1 MLSIL
6 RKARLKDKEMRILML
21 GLDNAGKTTVVK
33 KLMNEDVNT
42 VSPTLGF
49 IIRTI
54 DYEGLAVYIVD
65 MRFCKGDVGGQKTLR
80 TYWRNYFEK
89 TDALIW
95 VVDSADRLR
104 IADCKRELA
113 GLLLEERLM
122 GASLLVLANKTD
134 IEGSMS
140 IDEIRKRDSVKGG
153 KKCRWNMQVRVRTCA
168 LPKYDDRGP
177 ADSRL
182 VKITMAADD
191 GSEDINDFLVRI
203 RELGNQRDRE
213 DEERTRK
220 LEEEILQG
228 RKERQARRAER
239 ARSISPTK
247 EPAST
252 IGTPSS
258 TRSTADSASH
268 ERITKSP
275 ITFEPPNSSLED
287 ALSTTPKSFNDEPF
301 STTRSSAPRDLYQPP
316 SKTATLSNPSP
327 STNMTP
333 SRAGTLSWQQRP
345 GSRGSTG
352 PRARPLSQVAAEN
365 SASRSPRASVEPSG
379 TSEREMSR
387 DQIAESLGSKDPAWF
402 RQTHERGMGS
412 AAYRR
417 NQDESM
423 SDTMSM
429 TGSMRLPGMP
439 RESTME
445 PERQGSPASESIRS
459 TTPSRSDS
467 MKGGS
472 IRQFK
477 QSNPASL
484 ASSNGIRP
492 PLPIMNSQIIEPPV
506 SDTSSTQDKDSFAGK
521 AAPMSPA
528 QGRISPERL
537 ERPAS
542 PTKGLGGFVQS
553 AMLKRSD
560 SVNKRWSAQPG
571 AGLSRGNSIASN
583 RSGHEGPRYP
593 MSSLNAPRNPIPPT
607 LSREA
612 SPVANS
618 RSAPSQSTAA
628 LPQPK
633 LENERPVFSAP
644 TEVVRDTPASEAQLA
659 KAALPRE
666 DSTQELPSEDKDLAD
681 DGLRP
686 MSPLSSPSKRW
697 SPAKSSWLENA
708 INKPDSPKHKMPPP
722 SQPSWMTNL
731 NQARRERGSADLG
744 KAGTFKEVSTG
755 GFLRSPPMGAAS
767 KPTTMRGLPISFS
780 DGEIKGQNLD
790 SSTDV
795 SNLGVNLT
803 KQPSK
808 EVQKS
813 LTPELKP
820 ETPPVKEST
829 GPPPAGTASMN
840 STPSKPAKK
849 SPIAEVNETKAE
861 SPLTTKSK
869 PETPLKKDFRSN
881 LKPRQVSADKK
892 PTEDPEFKN
901 VFGKLKRTQTQNY
914 VAPNELK
921 ENILRG
927 KAGLAVTGGPK
938 KTERRDE
945 FKESLLKQKEAMKA
959 APPVAGR
966 KPSAGDGTKTQT
978 PTPSANL
985 ASREVSLEPKSSP
998 SSNDINVAPEKQ
1010 QPEALAQFSRLKQ
1023 KAQHMSLEAH
1033 STAPVKTQN
1042 VSPGNDRLGHDFN
1055 SSLAGMLSRGP
1066 SPLASGPSLGPKAM
1080 FKGKQA
1086 ATDPSATDASQST
1099 AEGPQLTHMT
1109 KSRARG
1115 PKRRLPTT
1123 SDTKETPYSQKPPDS
1138 AKDSLNAQSPNA
1150 RSTPT
1155 PVIETVRTVEGSQQA
1170 SPLASISN
1178 NHRKPSQPQ
1187 PQPPRKPSVT
1197 LNKTAVS
1204 NVSPFATQTAELKPT
1219 SPQPRSPPSTK
1230 PKPSAPSVERLRKPS
1245 ASAPSLPN
1253 TPPTLPSERCEV
1265 NSLANPAMS
1274 QSIQAHST
1282 PPVENTFRSV
1292 KGAAATWTQG
1302 ESHGESSRLRARSPV
1317 KLPTR
1322 QDKEA
1327 AMQDAGLVQK
1337 AKTINGLG
1345 ISNVME
1351 EPGTVAPPNH
1361 GLPTPPLSSPKSP
1374 PLPGKKPASIAN
1386 RVVSNTA
1393 TGEPVLKANGSPIPQ
1408 TSEATRLF
1416 AELFDESPNTDVN
1429 VDIDA
1434 PAVLSSRAPTSE
1446 TDKIRTLRKQTWEV
1460 TAGGTLIPVP
1470 PDQGHI
1476 LFEESMYIC
1485 HHVFGSLAGTRTTE
1499 VYLWCGDGVATSA
1512 VEDAQIFARKEA
1524 KDHGGK
1530 LIVLPQ
1536 GKETTR
1542 FFQALGGIVITRHG
1556 QSDRASSRYMLCGRR
1571 HVGQIAFDEVE
1582 FSPRSL
1588 CKGFPYIISSGSS
1601 KLQLWKGSG
1610 SGVDE
1615 LGCARLIGMDLGLG
1629 GEIEEVEDG
1638 REPDNFWRLFS
1649 TGQQQS
1655 PITDGSSSSKHWKLK
1670 PSAEKYATRLYQVDI
1685 EAPRPKSSSGFKW
1698 GRRGSAPASEET
1710 GAFTAQIREIV
1721 PFAQTDVFHDGVFML
1736 DVFFEIFIILPSFP
1750 STSTLL
1756 PTFRTTL
1763 LFAQE
1768 YAILAAS
1775 AHDEDRPFVPAV
1787 YVVLLGVGRD
1797 VVPEGLRMA
1806 FRKWDEG
1813 KVRGCKVLGLAACIE
1828 ATRGG

>member
-1 MLSIL
+1 
-6 RKARLKDKEMRILML
+6 
-21 GLDNAGKTTVVK
+21 
-33 KLMNEDVNT
+33 
-42 VSPTLGF
+42 
-49 IIRTI
+49 
-54 DYEGLAVYIVD
+54 
-65 MRFCKGDVGGQKTLR
+65 
-80 TYWRNYFEK
+80 
-89 TDALIW
+89 
-95 VVDSADRLR
+95 
-104 IADCKRELA
+104 
-113 GLLLEERLM
+113 
-122 GASLLVLANKTD
+122 
-134 IEGSMS
+134 
-140 IDEIRKRDSVKGG
+140 
-153 KKCRWNMQVRVRTCA
+153 
-168 LPKYDDRGP
+168 
-177 ADSRL
+177 
-182 VKITMAADD
+182 MAADD

-275 ITFEPPNSSLED
+275 ITFEPPSSSLGD
-287 ALSTTPKSFNDEPF
+287 ALSTTPKSFDEESF
-301 STTRSSAPRDLYQPP
+301 GTTRSSAPRDLPQPS
-316 SKTATLSNPSP
+316 SKPATLSDASP
-327 STNMTP
+327 RTYMTP

-365 SASRSPRASVEPSG
+365 SASRSLRASVEPSG
-379 TSEREMSR
+379 SSEPEMSR

-402 RQTHERGMGS
+402 GQTHERGMGS

-423 SDTMSM
+423 SDTMFM
-429 TGSMRLPGMP
+429 TGSMRLPGMS
-439 RESTME
+439 RESTTE

-459 TTPSRSDS
+459 TSPSRSDS
-467 MKGGS
+467 IGGGS
-472 IRQFK
+472 VRQFK

-484 ASSNGIRP
+484 SSSSGIRS
-492 PLPIMNSQIIEPPV
+492 PLPIMNSQIFEPPV
-506 SDTSSTQDKDSFAGK
+506 SDTNSTKDTDSFAGET
-521 AAPMSPA
+521 APMSPA
-528 QGRISPERL
+528 RGRISPVRL

-571 AGLSRGNSIASN
+571 TGLSRGNSIASN

-593 MSSLNAPRNPIPPT
+593 MSSLNGPRDSVPPT

-612 SPVANS
+612 SPVAS
-618 RSAPSQSTAA
+618 IRPASSQSTAV
-628 LPQPK
+628 LSQPI

-644 TEVVRDTPASEAQLA
+644 TEVARDTPASEAQLA
-659 KAALPRE
+659 KAASPRE
-666 DSTQELPSEDKDLAD
+666 DSPRELPSEDKDSAD
-681 DGLRP
+681 DSSRP
-686 MSPLSSPSKRW
+686 MSPPSSPSKRW
-697 SPAKSSWLENA
+697 SPTKSSWLENA
-708 INKPDSPKHKMPPP
+708 INKPDSPKPKMPPP

-731 NQARRERGSADLG
+731 NQAKRERDSVDLG
-744 KAGTFKEVSTG
+744 KAGTFKEVTTG
-755 GFLRSPPMGAAS
+755 GLLRSPPMGAAN
-767 KPTTMRGLPISFS
+767 KPTTMRGLPVGFS
-780 DGEIKGQNLD
+780 DGKIKGHNLD
-790 SSTDV
+790 SSTNGPN
-795 SNLGVNLT
+795 SGLNLT
-803 KQPSK
+803 KQPSQDVK
-808 EVQKS
+808 TS
-813 LTPELKP
+813 PTPELQSQIPPVKEALGTPSTETASAKSTPSKPSQNALTAEVSKEKAESPGSIKPKP
-820 ETPPVKEST
+820 ETPP
-829 GPPPAGTASMN
+829 
-840 STPSKPAKK
+840 
-849 SPIAEVNETKAE
+849 
-861 SPLTTKSK
+861 
-869 PETPLKKDFRSN
+869 KKDFRSN

-901 VFGKLKRTQTQNY
+901 VFGKLRRTQTQNY

-959 APPVAGR
+959 GPPVAGR
-966 KPSAGDGTKTQT
+966 KPSAGVGTKDRT
-978 PTPSANL
+978 PTPSATP
-985 ASREVSLEPKSSP
+985 ASKEVSLEPKSSP
-998 SSNDINVAPEKQ
+998 SSNDINIASEKQ

-1023 KAQHMSLEAH
+1023 KAQPMSLEAH
-1033 STAPVKTQN
+1033 STASVKTQN
-1042 VSPGNDRLGHDFN
+1042 VSPVNDRLGHDFN

-1066 SPLASGPSLGPKAM
+1066 SPLAGGTSPGPDAM
-1080 FKGKQA
+1080 SKGKRA
-1086 ATDPSATDASQST
+1086 ATDPSAADASQSR

-1115 PKRRLPTT
+1115 PKRRLPTA
-1123 SDTKETPYSQKPPDS
+1123 SDTKETPQSQKPSDS
-1138 AKDSLNAQSPNA
+1138 AMGTQNAGLPKA
-1150 RSTPT
+1150 GSTPT
-1155 PVIETVRTVEGSQQA
+1155 PVSKTARTVEGGQQA
-1170 SPLASISN
+1170 RPLASISN

-1187 PQPPRKPSVT
+1187 PPRKPSVN
-1197 LNKTAVS
+1197 LNKTAVC
-1204 NVSPFATQTAELKPT
+1204 NVSPSATQAVELKPT
-1219 SPQPRSPPSTK
+1219 SPQPRSPPSIK
-1230 PKPSAPSVERLRKPS
+1230 PKPLTPSVERLRKPS
-1245 ASAPSLPN
+1245 ASALSLPN
-1253 TPPTLPSERCEV
+1253 TSLTLSSERREV
-1265 NSLANPAMS
+1265 GSAANSTMS
-1274 QSIQAHST
+1274 QPTQAHST
-1282 PPVENTFRSV
+1282 PPEENTFRSV
-1292 KGAAATWTQG
+1292 KSAAAAWTPG
-1302 ESHGESSRLRARSPV
+1302 ESHGGSSPLRARSPTD
-1317 KLPTR
+1317 LPTR
-1322 QDKEA
+1322 QDEEA
-1327 AMQDAGLVQK
+1327 AMQDAGLSQK
-1337 AKTINGLG
+1337 AETINGLG
-1345 ISNVME
+1345 ISNIKQE
-1351 EPGTVAPPNH
+1351 LRTPAPPNH

-1374 PLPGKKPASIAN
+1374 PLPAKKPASIAN

-1393 TGEPVLKANGSPIPQ
+1393 TGEPVSKANGSPIPQ

-1416 AELFDESPNTDVN
+1416 AELFDESPNTEVN
-1429 VDIDA
+1429 VNIDT
-1434 PAVLSSRAPTSE
+1434 PAVLSSRAPPSE
-1446 TDKIRTLRKQTWEV
+1446 TDKIRTLRKQIWEV
-1460 TAGGTLIPVP
+1460 TAGGKLLPVP
-1470 PDQGHI
+1470 SDQGHI

-1571 HVGQIAFDEVE
+1571 HVGQVAFDEVD

-1588 CKGFPYIISSGSS
+1588 CRGFPYIISSGSS
-1601 KLQLWKGSG
+1601 KLHLWKGSG

-1638 REPDNFWRLFS
+1638 CEPDSFWRLFP

-1655 PITDGSSSSKHWKLK
+1655 PITDGSPSSKHWRLK

-1710 GAFTAQIREIV
+1710 GAFTARTREIV
-1721 PFAQTDVFHDGVFML
+1721 PFAQTDVFHDGVFVL
-1736 DVFFEIFIILPSFP
+1736 DVFFEIHVILPSFP

-1756 PTFRTTL
+1756 PTFRTAL

-1775 AHDEDRPFVPAV
+1775 AHDENRPFVPAAS
-1787 YVVLLGVGRD
+1787 VVLLGVGRD